1 MRVRR
6 LAGLTAAGIAGL
18 VVAPAIGLA
27 PAAAA
32 DPCEKSLEYGAT
44 AAADLVKLGLLDF
57 RPVGLGLGPVADV
70 TLVSTKSG
78 MNALTPVNSA
88 AAARLLDAKLFGVPL
103 PPGPL
108 TQTVTQEAPPSNPD
122 PHTAHVF
129 AKNFGLLKIGAGDL
143 SAHATWKSGMAC
155 GKEQGQNTD
164 ATAEIAN
171 VTVLPGLGKDSGL
184 VRTSLLSSATQ
195 TGLAKEGDQV
205 FSVARASVGVAEISL
220 FAGSRSAIKIEVIKP
235 PTLAVGTAGTKA
247 SGSVDYTAP
256 ILKITGP
263 GGISHQINSPG
274 DTITLGI
281 PSSLPLLG
289 QAKELAKAEGL
300 PLLGDVPLDGL
311 LGDLNKPDA
320 TAKADK
326 GPVSLPGLPAL
337 PDVPDLPPA
346 ADIIGAAP
354 ESLPV
359 VGSGALSLLRSDH
372 RRCRV
377 GDHRPGGTGGG
388 GFAAPRGARRS
399 REEDQECH
407 RRRPRPAERGSRRP
421 RARGAGA
428 AGRPAAVRW
437 WRWAARDGCERRG
450 HRRGGHRPARRWWR
464 DADRRPASP
473 DQRPRLTSSRNLPPR
488 RGSGAG
494 TLGSCRPPVRLC
506 GRSRRTFVLIPLA
519 RSGESIRCR
528 TTIVVPRR

>member
-32 DPCEKSLEYGAT
+32 DPCEKPLEYGAT

-70 TLVSTKSG
+70 TLMSTNSG
-78 MNALTPVNSA
+78 MNAMTPVNSA

-108 TQTVTQEAPPSNPD
+108 TKTVSQQAPPSNDEPE
-122 PHTAHVF
+122 TKSLIAQ
-129 AKNFGLLKIGAGDL
+129 NLGLLKVGAGDL

-155 GKEQGQNTD
+155 GKEHGKNTE
-164 ATAEIAN
+164 ASAEIAN
-171 VTVLPGLGKDSGL
+171 ATVLPGLRKNSGL
-184 VRTSLLSSATQ
+184 VRASLLSSATE
-195 TGLAKEGDQV
+195 TGLDKKGDQV
-205 FSVARASVGVAEISL
+205 CSVARASVGVAEISL

-247 SGSVDYTAP
+247 SGTVHYQAP

-274 DTITLGI
+274 DTVTLGI

-289 QAKELAKAEGL
+289 QAKELAKTEGL

-320 TAKADK
+320 TAKADQ
-326 GPVSLPGLPAL
+326 GPLPGLPAL
-337 PDVPDLPPA
+337 PDVPKLPPA

-359 VGSGALSLLRSDH
+359 VGSGALSLLRLTIGDVESEITDQAVRAEAASLRLEVLAGH
-372 RRCRV
+372 NKKTKSLVDV
-377 GDHRPGGTGGG
+377 GLGLLSAAAVAPAPVVPAPPAVEPPPVTGGG
-388 GFAAPRGARRS
+388 GGLPVTGANVGVVAGVGIVLLAGGGAMLIVG
-399 REEDQECH
+399 
-407 RRRPRPAERGSRRP
+407 RRRRISVRG
-421 RARGAGA
+421 
-428 AGRPAAVRW
+428 
-437 WRWAARDGCERRG
+437 
-450 HRRGGHRPARRWWR
+450 
-464 DADRRPASP
+464 
-473 DQRPRLTSSRNLPPR
+473 
-488 RGSGAG
+488 
-494 TLGSCRPPVRLC
+494 
-506 GRSRRTFVLIPLA
+506 
-519 RSGESIRCR
+519 
-528 TTIVVPRR
+528 

>member
-78 MNALTPVNSA
+78 MNALNPVNSA
-88 AAARLLDAKLFGVPL
+88 AAARLLDAKLFGVHL

-108 TQTVTQEAPPSNPD
+108 TQTVSQKAPPSNDSPA
-122 PHTAHVF
+122 TASVL
-129 AKNFGLLKIGAGDL
+129 AKNLGLLKIGAGDL
-143 SAHATWKSGMAC
+143 SAHATWKKGMAC

-164 ATAEIAN
+164 ASAEIAN
-171 VTVLPGLGKDSGL
+171 ATVLPGKDTGL

-195 TGLAKEGDQV
+195 TGLAKKGDQV
-205 FSVARASVGVAEISL
+205 FSVARASVGIAEITL

-235 PTLAVGTAGTKA
+235 PTLAVGTAGTEA
-247 SGSVDYTAP
+247 SATVDYTAP

-263 GGISHQINSPG
+263 GNISQQINSPG
-274 DTITLGI
+274 DTVELGI
-281 PSSLPLLG
+281 PSSLPLVG
-289 QAKELAKAEGL
+289 KAQELAKAEGL
-300 PLLGDVPLDGL
+300 PLLGDTPLDGL

-326 GPVSLPGLPAL
+326 GAMSLPGLPAL

-346 ADIIGAAP
+346 ADIIGGAP

-359 VGSGALSLLRSDH
+359 VGSGALSLLRLTIGDVEKEVTDRAVRAEAASLRLEVLAGHESKTKSVID
-372 RRCRV
+372 V
-377 GDHRPGGTGGG
+377 GLGLLSAAAVAPAPEVPVPPVAQPPSGGG
-388 GFAAPRGARRS
+388 GGLPVTGVNVGVIAGVGIVLLAGGGAMLIVG
-399 REEDQECH
+399 
-407 RRRPRPAERGSRRP
+407 RRRRISVRG
-421 RARGAGA
+421 
-428 AGRPAAVRW
+428 
-437 WRWAARDGCERRG
+437 
-450 HRRGGHRPARRWWR
+450 
-464 DADRRPASP
+464 
-473 DQRPRLTSSRNLPPR
+473 
-488 RGSGAG
+488 
-494 TLGSCRPPVRLC
+494 
-506 GRSRRTFVLIPLA
+506 
-519 RSGESIRCR
+519 
-528 TTIVVPRR
+528 

>member
-108 TQTVTQEAPPSNPD
+108 TQTVSQQAPPSNDSPA
-122 PHTAHVF
+122 TASVL
-129 AKNFGLLKIGAGDL
+129 AKNLGLLKVGAGDL
-143 SAHATWKSGMAC
+143 SAHATWKNGMAC

-164 ATAEIAN
+164 ASAEIAN
-171 VTVLPGLGKDSGL
+171 ATVLPGLRKGTGL
-184 VRTSLLSSATQ
+184 VHTSLLSSATQ

-205 FSVARASVGVAEISL
+205 FSVARASVGIAEITL

-235 PTLAVGTAGTKA
+235 PTLAVGTAGTEESA
-247 SGSVDYTAP
+247 TVDYTAP

-263 GGISHQINSPG
+263 GNISQQINSPG
-274 DTITLGI
+274 DTVELGI
-281 PSSLPLLG
+281 PSSLPLVG
-289 QAKELAKAEGL
+289 KAQELAKAEGL
-300 PLLGDVPLDGL
+300 PLLGDIPLDGL

-326 GPVSLPGLPAL
+326 GAMSLPGLPAL

-346 ADIIGAAP
+346 ADIIGGAP

-359 VGSGALSLLRSDH
+359 VGSGALSLLRLTIGDVEKEVTDRAVRAEAASLRLEVLAGHQKKTKSVID
-372 RRCRV
+372 V
-377 GDHRPGGTGGG
+377 GLGLLSAAAVAPAPEAKPVPPVAQPPSGGG
-388 GFAAPRGARRS
+388 GGLPVTGVNVGVIAGVGIVLLAGGGAMLIVG
-399 REEDQECH
+399 
-407 RRRPRPAERGSRRP
+407 RRRRISVRG
-421 RARGAGA
+421 
-428 AGRPAAVRW
+428 
-437 WRWAARDGCERRG
+437 
-450 HRRGGHRPARRWWR
+450 
-464 DADRRPASP
+464 
-473 DQRPRLTSSRNLPPR
+473 
-488 RGSGAG
+488 
-494 TLGSCRPPVRLC
+494 
-506 GRSRRTFVLIPLA
+506 
-519 RSGESIRCR
+519 
-528 TTIVVPRR
+528 

>member
-108 TQTVTQEAPPSNPD
+108 TQTVTQEAPPSNED

-129 AKNFGLLKIGAGDL
+129 AKNLGLLKIGAGDL

-274 DTITLGI
+274 DTVTLGI

-289 QAKELAKAEGL
+289 QAKELAKTEGL
-300 PLLGDVPLDGL
+300 PLLGDIPLDGL
-311 LGDLNKPDA
+311 LGDLNKADA
-320 TAKADK
+320 SAKADK

-337 PDVPDLPPA
+337 PDVPKLPPA

-354 ESLPV
+354 EALPV
-359 VGSGALSLLRSDH
+359 VGSGALSLLRLTIGDVESEITDQAVRAEAASLRIEVLAGH
-372 RRCRV
+372 KQETKSLVDV
-377 GDHRPGGTGGG
+377 GLGLLSAAAVAPAPEVPVPPVVEPPVTGGG
-388 GFAAPRGARRS
+388 GGLPVTGANVGVIAGVGIVLLAGGGAMLIVG
-399 REEDQECH
+399 
-407 RRRPRPAERGSRRP
+407 RRRRVSVRG
-421 RARGAGA
+421 
-428 AGRPAAVRW
+428 
-437 WRWAARDGCERRG
+437 
-450 HRRGGHRPARRWWR
+450 
-464 DADRRPASP
+464 
-473 DQRPRLTSSRNLPPR
+473 
-488 RGSGAG
+488 
-494 TLGSCRPPVRLC
+494 
-506 GRSRRTFVLIPLA
+506 
-519 RSGESIRCR
+519 
-528 TTIVVPRR
+528 